1 MQSALF
7 SVFLTEVAF
16 VILLVYSIV
25 NMIVFIVFPL
35 VTPFEAPVRSVT
47 CHQQFKAR
55 IDESSSSSRSS
66 SIIGT
71 SWDRVCLQVS
81 VKYVLP
87 VAMICA
93 IILCHGTKYLVE
105 VTSQGC
111 WGNFFYTSPLSK
123 SRTAD
128 WLQNWWLITIQSRVS
143 CCHCTLWGRGG
154 KKPKQKYIVTN
165 AHARDHT
172 VLSARDSDQVLSS
185 SLLVS
190 TDEKHT
196 TALLKYQV
204 LGVSVF

>member
-16 VILLVYSIV
+16 VILLFYSIV
-25 NMIVFIVFPL
+25 NMIFSIVFPL

-47 CHQQFKAR
+47 CCQQFKAR
-55 IDESSSSSRSS
+55 VDESNSSSRSS

-81 VKYVLP
+81 VRYVLP

-123 SRTAD
+123 SRTAN
-128 WLQNWWLITIQSRVS
+128 WLQNRWLIEIQSRVS
-143 CCHCTLWGRGG
+143 CCHCTL
-154 KKPKQKYIVTN
+154 
-165 AHARDHT
+165 H
-172 VLSARDSDQVLSS
+172 
-185 SLLVS
+185 
-190 TDEKHT
+190 
-196 TALLKYQV
+196 
-204 LGVSVF
+204 

>member
-7 SVFLTEVAF
+7 SVFLTEVVF

-25 NMIVFIVFPL
+25 DMIVFIVFPL
-35 VTPFEAPVRSVT
+35 FTPFEAPVRSVT

-55 IDESSSSSRSS
+55 VDESSSSSRSS

-81 VKYVLP
+81 VRYVLP

-93 IILCHGTKYLVE
+93 IILHQGTKYLVE

-111 WGNFFYTSPLSK
+111 WGNLFYTSPLSK
-123 SRTAD
+123 GRSAN

-143 CCHCTLWGRGG
+143 CCHCTLLWECQRG
-154 KKPKQKYIVTN
+154 K
-165 AHARDHT
+165 ARRVHY
-172 VLSARDSDQVLSS
+172 VYHSHQRLHSS
-185 SLLVS
+185 KCQRLMTSF
-190 TDEKHT
+190 K
-196 TALLKYQV
+196 
-204 LGVSVF
+204 F

>member
-16 VILLVYSIV
+16 IILLVYSAV
-25 NMIVFIVFPL
+25 NTIILIVFPL

-47 CHQQFKAR
+47 CHQLFKAR
-55 IDESSSSSRSS
+55 IDESRSSSRSS

-81 VKYVLP
+81 VRYVLP
-87 VAMICA
+87 VATICA
-93 IILCHGTKYLVE
+93 IILCHGTKGLAE

-128 WLQNWWLITIQSRVS
+128 WLQNWRLITIQSRVS
-143 CCHCTLWGRGG
+143 CCHCTLWGRV
-154 KKPKQKYIVTN
+154 KNRVC
-165 AHARDHT
+165 RDWCTHYRSHST
-172 VLSARDSDQVLSS
+172 KCQRFWMSYNFLSTFIYKTRQTPLHYSNTSS
-185 SLLVS
+185 VRS
-190 TDEKHT
+190 EWF
-196 TALLKYQV
+196 
-204 LGVSVF
+204 LG

>member
-1 MQSALF
+1 VVQSALF

-16 VILLVYSIV
+16 VILLVYSV
-25 NMIVFIVFPL
+25 VHMIVFLMFPL

-81 VKYVLP
+81 VRYVLP

-111 WGNFFYTSPLSK
+111 
-123 SRTAD
+123 
-128 WLQNWWLITIQSRVS
+128 
-143 CCHCTLWGRGG
+143 
-154 KKPKQKYIVTN
+154 
-165 AHARDHT
+165 
-172 VLSARDSDQVLSS
+172 
-185 SLLVS
+185 
-190 TDEKHT
+190 
-196 TALLKYQV
+196 
-204 LGVSVF
+204 